1 MDFSVL
7 MCVDVM
13 KKTEISEDTGRYLPT
28 ENADEHDDEHNH
40 CQ

>member
-13 KKTEISEDTGRYLPT
+13 KKTEISEDTGRYLTT
-28 ENADEHDDEHNH
+28 EDADEDGNEHNIDH
-40 CQ
+40 